1 MPEYVYQII
10 DRNLTTV
17 EDLINPIIK
26 FFAKTYVIHSI
37 DNILI
42 NRFFLSTIHNF
53 IDKKDARYRYLE
65 QLPHIIAALIY
76 YVGLFCFSSIVAIFT
91 LQGQDSCK
99 NLCVTLG
106 TQVTFALVSLWLS
119 VIGSLSP
126 TLAMNITLFYGK
138 KVLELFDSDKEETQ
152 KVCEFIKNFWSSYRI
167 RIQEWMLSN
176 QKLTPQDGFTYQIRV
191 MDIHR
196 NLKSLSDVKNLF
208 HYTLQL

>member
-1 MPEYVYQII
+1 MYPII
-10 DRNLTTV
+10 DRDLTAI

-26 FFAKTYVIHSI
+26 LFAKTYMKHSI
-37 DNILI
+37 DNILV

-53 IDKKDARYRYLE
+53 IDKREARYRYLE

-76 YVGLFCFSSIVAIFT
+76 YVGLFCFSSIVTIFT
-91 LQGQDSCK
+91 LQGKDSCK
-99 NLCVTLG
+99 NLCVTFG

-138 KVLELFDSDKEETQ
+138 KILELFDSNNEETE

-167 RIQEWMLSN
+167 RIQEWMVIN
-176 QKLTPQDGFTYQIRV
+176 QKLTPKNSFSYQIRV
-191 MDIHR
+191 MEIHR
-196 NLKSLSDVKNLF
+196 NLKTLSDVKNLF
-208 HYTLQL
+208 HYALQLQ